1 MQVVTRGCLFL
12 MLLCA
17 SAALA
22 DIQAGNWEFTVD
34 VGIEGAGSSSGPV
47 VKTRCITEEEARDPS
62 KVLADT
68 GSSQCRFSNVR
79 DTGSTYTFDVDCP
92 SAQVPLRGSGNV
104 RYAPQ
109 SLEGEIAL
117 IVEQQNLRIQTR
129 STISA
134 RRLGPCNL

>member
-1 MQVVTRGCLFL
+1 MQVVTRCLLFSL
-12 MLLCA
+12 LLCA

-22 DIQAGNWEFTVD
+22 DIEPGNWEFTVE
-34 VGIEGAGSSSGPV
+34 VGIEGGAAPSGPV
-47 VKTRCITEEEARDPS
+47 VRTRCITPEEARDPS

-68 GSSQCRFSNVR
+68 GTSQCRFSNVR

-104 RYAPQ
+104 RYSAQ
-109 SLEGEIAL
+109 QLGGEIEL
-117 IVEQQNLRIQTR
+117 IVEQQNLRIKTR
-129 STISA
+129 STINA